1 MSSQLPAVV
10 VPAFIPSPSQGVWHL
25 GPLPLRAYAICILIG
40 IFAGYWLG
48 RKRWVARGG
57 TPEVLADIIMWAV
70 PFGLVGARIY
80 HVITDNE
87 LYFGPG
93 KHPIDALKI
102 WHGGLGIWGA
112 VAAGLLGAWIAC
124 RRHKVSFL
132 AVADVMAPGVAL
144 AQVVGRFGNYFNQEL
159 FGKPTTHFWG
169 LKIDPAH
176 RPDGYADFA
185 TFHPTFLYEAIWN
198 LGVVALVILVDK
210 RFKLGHGRA
219 FALYV
224 AGYTAGRA
232 WIENLRIDTVNHFLG
247 LRLNV
252 WTALILFVL
261 SVAYF
266 VYASRTKPG
275 QESVVTASPDDDKPA
290 EGEQLTEGD
299 EDETEKVE
307 AKVGAHS
314 NDEPPADTSGESAAT
329 VSTASPA
336 SGPTASGVSAPSAS
350 ASAAPEGTT
359 SPASASTT
367 SPASGPRASG
377 ESAPSASVP
386 TASAASAPS
395 ASASTAPQGTTSPAS
410 VSSSSSAPEP
420 VVSPSGA
427 DAGSA
432 EGSALTD
439 GAGAEEK
446 RD

>member
-1 MSSQLPAVV
+1 MSSHLPAVV

-25 GPLPLRAYAICILIG
+25 GPLPLRAYAICILAG

-57 TPEVLADIIMWAV
+57 SPEILADVIMWAV

-112 VAAGLLGAWIAC
+112 VAFGALGAWIAC
-124 RRHKVSFL
+124 RRHKVPFL
-132 AVADVMAPGVAL
+132 AVADAMAPGIAL

-159 FGKPTTHFWG
+159 FGKPTTLPWG
-169 LKIDPAH
+169 LEIDPAH
-176 RPDGYADFA
+176 RPEGYTQFA

-198 LGVVALVILVDK
+198 LGVIALVILADR

-252 WTALILFVL
+252 WTALILFVASVVYLVL
-261 SVAYF
+261 SA
-266 VYASRTKPG
+266 RLKPG
-275 QESVVTASPDDDKPA
+275 QEDISTPSTTSDEPSDGADAEKETPTDEPSADSVEQDDSAADLTKKNVAAPVTESDQPSDPV
-290 EGEQLTEGD
+290 
-299 EDETEKVE
+299 EDPKVE
-307 AKVGAHS
+307 AKVGAS
-314 NDEPPADTSGESAAT
+314 PGPKSA
-329 VSTASPA
+329 VSE
-336 SGPTASGVSAPSAS
+336 
-350 ASAAPEGTT
+350 ASAAPEAVAAGSEPGT
-359 SPASASTT
+359 
-367 SPASGPRASG
+367 
-377 ESAPSASVP
+377 SAPGSEDDTTP
-386 TASAASAPS
+386 APS
-395 ASASTAPQGTTSPAS
+395 VDQAKTDSSP
-410 VSSSSSAPEP
+410 
-420 VVSPSGA
+420 
-427 DAGSA
+427 
-432 EGSALTD
+432 TD
-439 GAGAEEK
+439 GT

>member
-1 MSSQLPAVV
+1 MSSHLLAVV
-10 VPAFIPSPSQGVWHL
+10 LPAFIPSPSQGVWHL
-25 GPLPLRAYAICILIG
+25 GPLPLRAYAICILAG

-57 TPEVLADIIMWAV
+57 SPEILADVIMWAV

-112 VAAGLLGAWIAC
+112 VAFGALGAWIAC
-124 RRHKVSFL
+124 RRHKVPFL
-132 AVADVMAPGVAL
+132 AVADAMAPGIAL

-159 FGKPTTHFWG
+159 FGKPTTLPWG
-169 LKIDPAH
+169 LEIDPAH
-176 RPDGYADFA
+176 RPEGYTQFA

-198 LGVVALVILVDK
+198 LGVIAIVILADR

-252 WTALILFVL
+252 WTALILFVASVVYLVL
-261 SVAYF
+261 SA
-266 VYASRTKPG
+266 RLKPG
-275 QESVVTASPDDDKPA
+275 QEDISTPSTTSDGPSDGADAEKETPTDEPAADSVQQDDPTADFTKKNVAAPVTGSDQPSEPV
-290 EGEQLTEGD
+290 
-299 EDETEKVE
+299 EDPKVE
-307 AKVGAHS
+307 AKVGAS
-314 NDEPPADTSGESAAT
+314 PGPK
-329 VSTASPA
+329 STASEA
-336 SGPTASGVSAPSAS
+336 SA
-350 ASAAPEGTT
+350 ASAAPEAVAA
-359 SPASASTT
+359 ASE
-367 SPASGPRASG
+367 PG
-377 ESAPSASVP
+377 
-386 TASAASAPS
+386 ASAPGS
-395 ASASTAPQGTTSPAS
+395 EDTTPAPSVDPAKTDSSP
-410 VSSSSSAPEP
+410 
-420 VVSPSGA
+420 
-427 DAGSA
+427 
-432 EGSALTD
+432 TD
-439 GAGAEEK
+439 GT